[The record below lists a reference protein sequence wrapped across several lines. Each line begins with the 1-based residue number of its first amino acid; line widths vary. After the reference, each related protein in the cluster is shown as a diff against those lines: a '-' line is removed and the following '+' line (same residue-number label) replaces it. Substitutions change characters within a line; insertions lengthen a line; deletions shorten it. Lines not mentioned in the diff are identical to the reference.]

1 MDVLDDPDGGVFG
14 QMFRSKTA
22 ADPDADELFYAE
34 LAAGENGF
42 KQICA
47 GLMWTSDFVTAA
59 GELWSCPCYYI
70 AHEAFVFKGAP
81 LDKIA
86 TVVNIDQEPFY
97 RVSFGV
103 RPGVAYR
110 GGYALHSANI
120 HITGDTD
127 PMIGNIFAF
136 GQTTARGGP
145 PEARQDTG
153 GIQSMSVEIVP
164 EAGASPKA
172 GTMYVYGLAFDPHID
187 ARTLII
193 YYGDGGADDKTKQ
206 LYVSAPGSRR
216 TRLDA
221 TKLTGGTGLKN
232 DVWVTSIRVTS
243 PNTIVAVA
251 KTVITDDADGS
262 HLFMSVIAPRAQGL
276 FDGAGEIGA
285 RVALANVKGN
295 VYAPKYTVTQYLAAP
310 VVCSDFRSDCIEPLD
325 QTSPFLPPEMR
336 DFHLTLRD
344 MDWRHVPDLN
354 VTVSRLIFSEFNGG
368 NQQVA
373 AIPSLLSVPEFRV
386 TESSVEGTTFDF
398 QTYTP
403 MGPPAFWAFFA
414 RVGQPKRVGSAHD
427 YEPEYRVHQH
437 RQEVGHHPGHGHC
450 RALLHNPAER
460 AQPERLRRG
469 RLQGAPGDP
478 DAVGGRRHDGHQ
490 PGTLPAREARALP
503 GPGLAPVND
512 QRAHDCL
519 RRDGVQQ
526 PGVADCGKGDLRAI
540 SVSP

>member
-1 MDVLDDPDGGVFG
+1 MSLTTLMGVCSARCLSPT
-14 QMFRSKTA
+14 QRLIQTRT
-22 ADPDADELFYAE
+22 EFYAE

-70 AHEAFVFKGAP
+70 AHEVFVHKGAP

-86 TVVNIDQEPFY
+86 TVVNVDQEPFY

-110 GGYALHSANI
+110 GGYALHSDNI
-120 HITGDTD
+120 HITGDAD

-145 PEARQDTG
+145 PEALNA
-153 GIQSMSVEIVP
+153 GIVRMSVEIVP
-164 EAGASPKA
+164 DAGASPKT
-172 GTMYVYGLAFDPHID
+172 GTMKVYGLAFDPHID

-206 LYVSAPGSRR
+206 LYVSAPGSRQ

-221 TKLTGGTGLKN
+221 TKLTGGTGIKN
-232 DVWVTSIRVTS
+232 DAWVTSIRVTS

-251 KTVITDDADGS
+251 KTAITDAAHGS

-276 FDGAGEIGA
+276 FDGAGEIGT

-354 VTVSRLIFSEFNGG
+354 VIVSRLIFSEFNGG

-386 TESSVEGTTFDF
+386 TESSVRFSDVHAD
-398 QTYTP
+398 
-403 MGPPAFWAFFA
+403 GPASLLGVLRAQ
-414 RVGQPKRVGSAHD
+414 VGQPERAEPAHD
-427 YEPEYRVHQH
+427 YESEHRVHQH
-437 RQEVGHHPGHGHC
+437 RQEVRHHPGHGHC

-460 AQPERLRRG
+460 AQPERLRRR

-490 PGTLPAREARALP
+490 PATFPAREARALP
-503 GPGLAPVND
+503 GPGLAPVD
-512 QRAHDCL
+512 SQRAHDCL

-526 PGVADCGKGDLRAI
+526 PGAADCGQGDLRAI

>member
-1 MDVLDDPDGGVFG
+1 MSLTTLMGVCSARCLSPT
-14 QMFRSKTA
+14 QRLIQTRT
-22 ADPDADELFYAE
+22 EFYAE

-70 AHEAFVFKGAP
+70 AHEVFVHKGAP

-86 TVVNIDQEPFY
+86 TVVNVDQEPFY

-110 GGYALHSANI
+110 GGYALHSDNI
-120 HITGDTD
+120 HITGDAD

-145 PEARQDTG
+145 PEALNA
-153 GIQSMSVEIVP
+153 GIVRMSVEIVP
-164 EAGASPKA
+164 DAGASPKT
-172 GTMYVYGLAFDPHID
+172 GTMKVYGLAFDPHID

-206 LYVSAPGSRR
+206 LYVSAPGSRQ

-221 TKLTGGTGLKN
+221 TKLTGGTGIKN
-232 DVWVTSIRVTS
+232 DAWVTSIRVTS

-251 KTVITDDADGS
+251 KTEITDAAHGS

-276 FDGAGEIGA
+276 FDGAGEIGT

-354 VTVSRLIFSEFNGG
+354 VIVSRLIFSEFNGG

-414 RVGQPKRVGSAHD
+414 RRSDNPNVPNQPTIMSLSIECISTGKKSDTIQDTGIAELYFITQRNVHNLSGYDADAYKARQVILMRSEDVGTMGISPQLFQREKRARFRVRGSLRSTANARTIVYAVMVYNNRGLQIVGK
-427 YEPEYRVHQH
+427 E
-437 RQEVGHHPGHGHC
+437 
-450 RALLHNPAER
+450 
-460 AQPERLRRG
+460 
-469 RLQGAPGDP
+469 
-478 DAVGGRRHDGHQ
+478 
-490 PGTLPAREARALP
+490 
-503 GPGLAPVND
+503 
-512 QRAHDCL
+512 
-519 RRDGVQQ
+519 
-526 PGVADCGKGDLRAI
+526 I
-540 SVSP
+540 SVQYL